1 MTEPTNNT
9 SAQREQ
15 LEAALEDAQQQQAN
29 LTRAIRLQFAQDWQN
44 QTDLDA
50 LPIEASI
57 HSPGMVEFTPEEGSV
72 LGDGPVISGYEADAQ
87 SGGLSIT
94 LFMPDGLEMFP
105 IDTLTA
111 ANRLGVSPDD
121 LTRAVEGAGALVR
134 DSSTLHRALEA
145 MDNERIPQ
153 LESDLEAARG
163 EHEASE
169 EPAQPERGRYS
180 LEAALDAAAASFNP
194 VPMTQVEE
202 WGFDAIM
209 TDLEEELQERFGDV
223 ASREQIE
230 NAVTRYAE
238 GTAKR
243 DGESALDGM
252 SDARREVSR
261 ALHQMNE
268 QPGVAETTL
277 RRAEASLNSAIE
289 SSLDSLH
296 AQVGTELPEDTVE
309 WATDSLDAPYTPERV
324 TADWVQSTTMVQTY
338 LECDRPDLAR
348 EWINT
353 LDENLTNFADGGYPP
368 GSDELEDVYHDAIAR
383 AAIPYGEAPVSPD
396 DVRQQL
402 GNINRPVPEFDLK
415 RVREIAG
422 MSPLDRDTL
431 TRRLDAEPSLPTG
444 VEDVAAARLSVRRA
458 IADISENTE
467 QAQTYLGSANEKL
480 THALQD
486 MTPSQGRENVT
497 AAQESLQQASEK
509 VTAVAETAERVD
521 AEVTVYT
528 TDGCPGC
535 FATKRALDKAGVEYD
550 EIPLQDHPELLAQFK
565 RQLGKEGEKITA
577 PVVQTKDGDLWS
589 GYNPGKLKEH
599 GLDHRTR
606 QQRSGE
612 TGRDTGYGR

>member
-87 SGGLSIT
+87 SGDLSIT

-111 ANRLGVSPDD
+111 ANRLGVSPDE
-121 LTRAVEGAGALVR
+121 LTQAVESAGALVR
-134 DSSTLHRALEA
+134 DSNTLHRALEA
-145 MDNERIPQ
+145 LDNERIPQ
-153 LESDLEAARG
+153 LESDLEA
-163 EHEASE
+163 
-169 EPAQPERGRYS
+169 
-180 LEAALDAAAASFNP
+180 
-194 VPMTQVEE
+194 T
-202 WGFDAIM
+202 
-209 TDLEEELQERFGDV
+209 
-223 ASREQIE
+223 
-230 NAVTRYAE
+230 
-238 GTAKR
+238 
-243 DGESALDGM
+243 
-252 SDARREVSR
+252 
-261 ALHQMNE
+261 
-268 QPGVAETTL
+268 
-277 RRAEASLNSAIE
+277 
-289 SSLDSLH
+289 LDSLH
-296 AQVGTELPEDTVE
+296 AQDGTELPEDTVE

-353 LDENLTNFADGGYPP
+353 LDENLTDFAGGGYPP

-383 AAIPYGEAPVSPD
+383 AAIPYGEAPISPD
-396 DVRQQL
+396 DVRRQL
-402 GNINRPVPEFDLK
+402 GNINRPVPEFDLR

-509 VTAVAETAERVD
+509 VTAVAETAEKVD
-521 AEVTVYT
+521 AEVAVYT

-535 FATKRALDKAGVEYD
+535 FATKRALDKAGVEYE
-550 EIPLQDHPELLAQFK
+550 EIRLQDHPELVAQFK
-565 RQLGKEGEKITA
+565 RQLGKEGEKVTA
-577 PVVQTKDGDLWS
+577 PFVQTRDGDLWA
-589 GYNPGKLKEH
+589 GYRPDKLKEH

>member
-29 LTRAIRLQFAQDWQN
+29 LTRAVRLQFAQDWQN

-57 HSPGMVEFTPEEGSV
+57 HSPGMVEFTPEEGHI
-72 LGDGPVISGYEADAQ
+72 LGVGPVISGYEADAQ
-87 SGGLSIT
+87 SGELSVT
-94 LFMPDGLEMFP
+94 LFMPDGLEMYP
-105 IDTLTA
+105 IETLTA
-111 ANRLGVSPDD
+111 ANRLGVSPDE
-121 LTRAVEGAGALVR
+121 LTQAVESAGALVR

-145 MDNERIPQ
+145 LDNERIPQ

-163 EHEASE
+163 QHEA
-169 EPAQPERGRYS
+169 
-180 LEAALDAAAASFNP
+180 
-194 VPMTQVEE
+194 
-202 WGFDAIM
+202 
-209 TDLEEELQERFGDV
+209 V
-223 ASREQIE
+223 ARATAE
-230 NAVTRYAE
+230 NM
-238 GTAKR
+238 
-243 DGESALDGM
+243 D
-252 SDARREVSR
+252 
-261 ALHQMNE
+261 
-268 QPGVAETTL
+268 
-277 RRAEASLNSAIE
+277 
-289 SSLDSLH
+289 LDSLH

-383 AAIPYGEAPVSPD
+383 AAIPYGEAPISPD

-497 AAQESLQQASEK
+497 AAQESLQQASDK
-509 VTAVAETAERVD
+509 VTAVAETAEKVD